1 MGFRLDTDAWQRE
14 YDEARNLA
22 LEVLQTIQER
32 NTDNAS
38 GGPEA
43 SRKTATARRKI
54 GTLGTMVE
62 RLLKWLDSSEAA
74 SLQHPCITGGA
85 VTPAGCR
92 DNLLAGARQGG
103 VQGPGAASSA
113 QGSKETEATAELDS
127 RGLLQLQQQTMV
139 QQDEVLGQM
148 EKTVRNTKHIALAIG
163 EEVDLQTRLLDELD
177 EETDVTQSRLKAA
190 TVKAGHT
197 PPPPLATITELQGS
211 GTAAVVFSRW
221 HAACRRATHKQGMQV
236 CLSQEASATLL
247 DLPDSILNLIV
258 LELDYQ
264 ACGTLSQT
272 SGRLRGVVLEVL
284 AQRGPEVTAATS
296 QVVSDGLRLMF
307 AGGSS
312 LAGLKALVPP
322 LFPASPRAPSGMVI
336 GVILVMS
343 YKPCKP
349 MQACADQTCFRVPPS
364 FVSPSLPSLMG

>member
-74 SLQHPCITGGA
+74 SLSESEKNRRRDLLYDLRNRREQMQLSLKRG
-85 VTPAGCR
+85 PAQVDR

-197 PPPPLATITELQGS
+197 SPPPPATITELQGS

-221 HAACRRATHKQGMQV
+221 HAVKQLMKQTAHWRGGL
-236 CLSQEASATLL
+236 CIFL
-247 DLPDSILNLIV
+247 LIV
-258 LELDYQ
+258 
-264 ACGTLSQT
+264 TLVF
-272 SGRLRGVVLEVL
+272 LMVL
-284 AQRGPEVTAATS
+284 
-296 QVVSDGLRLMF
+296 F
-307 AGGSS
+307 
-312 LAGLKALVPP
+312 LKISH
-322 LFPASPRAPSGMVI
+322 LF
-336 GVILVMS
+336 
-343 YKPCKP
+343 
-349 MQACADQTCFRVPPS
+349 T
-364 FVSPSLPSLMG
+364 